1 MTQPRRRGG
10 GARKPPSDG
19 DEDRP
24 PTLGN
29 PDADPVRIHR
39 EYVERR
45 LGGGAEPTPEEYA
58 RALAEWHKL
67 PGAVS
72 APPGE
77 VASADT
83 APQEEQEEQEEQEPP
98 EPGGDNEGSP

>member
-1 MTQPRRRGG
+1 
-10 GARKPPSDG
+10 
-19 DEDRP
+19 
-24 PTLGN
+24 LGN

-39 EYVERR
+39 EYVQRR
-45 LGGGAEPTPEEYA
+45 LGGGADPTPEEYA

-77 VASADT
+77 VSAADS
-83 APQEEQEEQEEQEPP
+83 APPDGEEAQEPG
-98 EPGGDNEGSP
+98 EPSGDDEGSR

>member
-1 MTQPRRRGG
+1 MAQPRKGRG
-10 GARKPPSDG
+10 GARKPPANDDQDG
-19 DEDRP
+19 P
-24 PTLGN
+24 PRLGN

-45 LGGGAEPTPEEYA
+45 LGGGAEPTPEEYQ
-58 RALAEWHKL
+58 RALAEWHQL

-77 VASADT
+77 VSGADAAPADAT
-83 APQEEQEEQEEQEPP
+83 AQEP
-98 EPGGDNEGSP
+98 EDERERGDDEGTT

>member
-1 MTQPRRRGG
+1 MAQPRRRSGR
-10 GARKPPSDG
+10 ARKPPSDG
-19 DEDRP
+19 DEARP

-77 VASADT
+77 TSGTEPESPEDK
-83 APQEEQEEQEEQEPP
+83 EQKPEP
-98 EPGGDNEGSP
+98 EPGDDGESSR

>member
-1 MTQPRRRGG
+1 MTQPRKRGSR
-10 GARKPPSDG
+10 ARKPPSDG
-19 DEDRP
+19 DDERS

-29 PDADPVRIHR
+29 PDGDPVRIHR

-77 VASADT
+77 VSSAET
-83 APQEEQEEQEEQEPP
+83 AAPDDEEREP
-98 EPGGDNEGSP
+98 EPGDGEKGSG

>member
-1 MTQPRRRGG
+1 MAQPRRRGSR
-10 GARKPPSDG
+10 ARKPPSDG

-29 PDADPVRIHR
+29 PDADPVKVHR

-45 LGGGAEPTPEEYA
+45 LGGGAEPTPEEYQ

-77 VASADT
+77 VSADV
-83 APQEEQEEQEEQEPP
+83 AADDEAGQEP
-98 EPGGDNEGSP
+98 DSDDDEGST

>member
-1 MTQPRRRGG
+1 MAQPRKGRR
-10 GARKPPSDG
+10 GARKPPADG
-19 DEDRP
+19 DQDRP

-45 LGGGAEPTPEEYA
+45 LGGGAEPTPEEYR

-77 VASADT
+77 VSGTD
-83 APQEEQEEQEEQEPP
+83 APPTDAESREPEEER
-98 EPGGDNEGSP
+98 EPGDDEGTT